1 MGQPRIIIAIDGHS
15 SCGKSTLAKA
25 LARKLNYLYMDSGA
39 MYRAVALY
47 CIENNIDPQHSSA
60 VVDGLAD
67 IKLEVSHENNQFSIK
82 LNGEEV
88 TQRIIA
94 ADVSD
99 IVSHIAAIPEVRRKL
114 VKIQQR
120 VGDDSGIVM
129 DGRDIGTVVFPHAE
143 LKLFIT
149 ADADIRATRRFH
161 ELSEKGHSTSLA
173 SVKENLL
180 NRDHIDSTR
189 DDSPLTQADDALLI
203 DNSYMDREEQLFLTE
218 KLAQEAIETKRKG
231 HR

>member
-25 LARKLNYLYMDSGA
+25 LAKKLNYLYMDSGA

-47 CIENNIDPQHSSA
+47 CIENNIDPQNNIA
-60 VVDGLAD
+60 VTDRLAD
-67 IKLEVSHENNQFSIK
+67 IKLEITHENNQFSIK
-82 LNGEEV
+82 LNGQEV

-94 ADVSD
+94 ADVSG
-99 IVSHIAAIPEVRRKL
+99 IVSYIAAVPEVRRKL

-129 DGRDIGTVVFPHAE
+129 DGRDIGTVVFPQAE

-149 ADADIRATRRFH
+149 ADVDIRAMRRYQ
-161 ELSEKGHSTSLA
+161 ELLEKGHSTSLT

-189 DDSPLTQADDALLI
+189 EDSPLTQADDAILI
-203 DNSYMDREEQLFLTE
+203 DNSYMDREEQLFLCH
-218 KLAQEAIETKRKG
+218 KLALEAINTKRKG